1 MKAGII
7 GLPGSGK
14 WTVFEVLTR
23 TVVDVARKGESRLG
37 TIAVPDPRVD
47 ALSDLYKPQK
57 TTYAQVQ
64 YFLPGARNRDGD
76 RPEDQ
81 GLLAQVRDCDA
92 LICVVRNFGGSGP
105 GAPHPREDVNE
116 INGQLLLAD
125 LAVAEK
131 RIERIEL
138 TRDKGQRFEPDELA
152 ALHTCRAKLED
163 GVPLRHLPELASSP
177 HLHSY
182 SFLSAKP
189 LLVLVNNGDEDD
201 ELPDVGELGMG
212 ERCIAMRGRLEHELA
227 QMSEDE
233 AAGFFS
239 EYGITESAMGRVLRE
254 SYELLG
260 LASFFTVGEDEV
272 RAWTCRRGDKAPV
285 AAGKIHADMER
296 GFIRMEV
303 MRCDDLLELGSEA
316 AVIKAGKQQIEG
328 KTYEIQEGDI
338 VVVRFNAA

>member
-92 LICVVRNFGGSGP
+92 LICVVRNFGGGGH
-105 GAPHPREDVNE
+105 GAPHPRADVNE
-116 INGQLLLAD
+116 IHGQLLLAD

-138 TRDKGQRFEPDELA
+138 TRDKGQRFNPEELA
-152 ALHTCRAKLED
+152 ALHACRAKLED
-163 GVPLRHLPELASSP
+163 AVPLRHLPELASSP

-201 ELPDVGELGMG
+201 GLPDVGELGMG

-239 EYGITESAMGRVLRE
+239 EYGITESGMGRVLRE

-260 LASFFTVGEDEV
+260 LASFFTVGQDEV
-272 RAWTCRRGDKAPV
+272 RAWTVPAGTPAAE
-285 AAGKIHADMER
+285 AAGIIHTDLSR
-296 GFIRMEV
+296 GFIRAEV
-303 MRCDDLLELGSEA
+303 VAYDEA
-316 AVIKAGKQQIEG
+316 VRMVREQDGETMHQEALADEGAGWDAHK
-328 KTYEIQEGDI
+328 D
-338 VVVRFNAA
+338 

>member
-23 TVVDVARKGESRLG
+23 TVVDVARKGEGRLG

-47 ALSDLYKPQK
+47 ALSDLYKPKK

-64 YFLPGARNRDGD
+64 YFLPGARNRDAD
-76 RPEDQ
+76 QSEDQ

-92 LICVVRNFGGSGP
+92 VICVVRNFGGSGP

-116 INGQLLLAD
+116 INGQLVLAD

-182 SFLSAKP
+182 AFLSAKP

-272 RAWTCRRGDKAPV
+272 RAWTIPAGTPAPE
-285 AAGKIHADMER
+285 AAGVIHTDLLR
-296 GFIRMEV
+296 GFIRAEVVAYNDLMEA
-303 MRCDDLLELGSEA
+303 GSHQEA
-316 AVIKAGKQQIEG
+316 RKRGRVRLEG
-328 KTYEIQEGDI
+328 KTYPVQDGDLLD
-338 VVVRFNAA
+338 VRFSV

>member
-14 WTVFEVLTR
+14 WTVFEVLTQ

-76 RPEDQ
+76 RSEDQ

-92 LICVVRNFGGSGP
+92 IICVVRNFDGSGHGTP
-105 GAPHPREDVNE
+105 TPLEDAREVRE
-116 INGQLLLAD
+116 QLLLAD

-131 RIERIEL
+131 RIERVEL
-138 TRDKGQRFEPDELA
+138 TRQKGQRFDPEELA
-152 ALHTCRAKLED
+152 ALHACRAKLED
-163 GVPLRHLPELASSP
+163 AVSLRRLPELASSP

-233 AAGFFS
+233 AAVFFS
-239 EYGITESAMGRVLRE
+239 EYGITEPAMGRVLRE
-254 SYELLG
+254 SYEWLG
-260 LASFFTVGEDEV
+260 LGSGFTGGAEGG
-272 RAWTCRRGDKAPV
+272 RAWTIPAGTPAAE
-285 AAGKIHADMER
+285 AAGIIHTDLSR
-296 GFIRMEV
+296 GFIRAEV
-303 MRCDDLLELGSEA
+303 VAYDDLMAAGSHHEA
-316 AVIKAGKQQIEG
+316 RKRGRVRPEG
-328 KTYEIQEGDI
+328 KTYPVQDGDLLD
-338 VVVRFNAA
+338 VRFSV